1 MEFLGALDAKKI
13 TNQKVGTLLWDTL
26 YLDSESTKRVVAPNT
41 YLILDIVLMSC
52 CEEIFIIASSSVPA
66 PLCSIPQ
73 YFSADR
79 FNY

>member
-13 TNQKVGTLLWDTL
+13 TNQKVGTLL